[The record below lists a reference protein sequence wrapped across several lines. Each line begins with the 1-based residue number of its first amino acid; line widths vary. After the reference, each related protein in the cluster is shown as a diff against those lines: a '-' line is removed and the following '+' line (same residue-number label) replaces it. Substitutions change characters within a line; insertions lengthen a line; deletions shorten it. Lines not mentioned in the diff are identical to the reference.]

1 MKRVFMV
8 IGALMLL
15 YGVTSAQERKFGMY
29 AVGFYNLEN
38 LFDTIHDDGKNDYEY
53 LPNGAMKWSAMKYV
67 AKLKNMATVLSEMG
81 TDKLPNIGASV
92 IGVSEVENARVLTDL
107 VNQPPLKERGMQ
119 FVHIEGP
126 DLRGVDCALLYNPRF
141 FTPEKSFL
149 QPYVYEPKDSTNR
162 TRGFLTIQGKMAGDD
177 VTFIVCHWPSR
188 FATSYYRERA
198 GMQVRQLKDSI
209 LVANP
214 SMKVM
219 VMGDMNDDPMDKSM
233 AEALGAKRDMKKV
246 SETEMFNPWWN
257 VLVKEGRGTLMYDG
271 KWNLFDQ
278 IVLSS
283 NLLNPNGEKDYST
296 LKYFKNEI
304 FMRNY
309 LFQTEGK
316 YKGNTKR
323 THAGGVWLDGYS
335 DHLPV
340 IVYLLKELK

>member
-162 TRGFLTIQGKMAGDD
+162 TRGFLIIQGKMAGDD

-340 IVYLLKELK
+340 VVYLLKELK

>member
-340 IVYLLKELK
+340 VVYLLKELK

>member
-15 YGVTSAQERKFGMY
+15 YGVTSAQEKKFGMY

-67 AKLKNMATVLSEMG
+67 AKLKNMANVLSEMG

-107 VNQPPLKERGMQ
+107 VNQPLLKERGMQ

-126 DLRGVDCALLYNPRF
+126 DRRGVDCALLYNPRF

-209 LVANP
+209 LAANP

-246 SETEMFNPWWN
+246 RETEMFNPWWN

-278 IVLSS
+278 IVMSS

-340 IVYLLKELK
+340 VVYLLKELK

>member
-1 MKRVFMV
+1 MKRVFVV

-15 YGVTSAQERKFGMY
+15 YGVTSAQEKKFGMY

-246 SETEMFNPWWN
+246 RETEMFNPWWN

-340 IVYLLKELK
+340 VVYLLKELK

>member
-15 YGVTSAQERKFGMY
+15 YGVTSAQEKKFGMY

-92 IGVSEVENARVLTDL
+92 IGVSEVENAQVLTDL

-209 LVANP
+209 LAANP

-246 SETEMFNPWWN
+246 RETEMFNPWWN

-309 LFQTEGK
+309 LFQAEGK

-340 IVYLLKELK
+340 VVYLLKELK

>member
-15 YGVTSAQERKFGMY
+15 YGVTSAQEKKFGMY

-67 AKLKNMATVLSEMG
+67 AKLKNMANVLSEMG

-126 DLRGVDCALLYNPRF
+126 DRRGVDCALLYNPRF

-209 LVANP
+209 LAANP

-246 SETEMFNPWWN
+246 RETEMFNPWWN

-278 IVLSS
+278 IVMSS

-340 IVYLLKELK
+340 VVYLLKELK